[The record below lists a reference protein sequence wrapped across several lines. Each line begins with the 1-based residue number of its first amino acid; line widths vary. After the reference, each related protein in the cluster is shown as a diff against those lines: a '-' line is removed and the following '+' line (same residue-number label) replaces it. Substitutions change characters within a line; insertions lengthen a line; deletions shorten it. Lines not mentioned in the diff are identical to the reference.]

1 MPQHFSHMP
10 NIRNMTPSNSR
21 GRLLI
26 PLLFI
31 LPATG
36 LAADNNM
43 VDCSQI
49 TNSVERLTC
58 YDEVMQRGPAT
69 SDLPVVRLPRAPRPA
84 ASQESGAPTPAVEPS
99 DDFGLEVKNADRD
112 SNATRTYV
120 VASARHTDLTG
131 WTIEF
136 VNGQVWRQVGTEDYR
151 IREGERYT
159 IERGMFNSFLL
170 GNSTNN
176 RKIRVTRV
184 E

>member
-1 MPQHFSHMP
+1 MQKMTQ
-10 NIRNMTPSNSR
+10 NNMR
-21 GRLLI
+21 GAFFFPVVLL
-26 PLLFI
+26 
-31 LPATG
+31 LPAFG
-36 LAADNNM
+36 FAADNNM
-43 VDCSQI
+43 VDCAQI
-49 TNSVERLTC
+49 TDSVERLTC

-69 SDLPVVRLPRAPRPA
+69 SDLPVVRLPRAPRPV
-84 ASQESGAPTPAVEPS
+84 ASQESGAPTPAVESS

-120 VASARHTDLTG
+120 VASAKHTDLTG

-136 VNGQVWRQVGTEDYR
+136 ANGQVWRQVGTEDYR

-159 IERGMFNSFLL
+159 IERGMFNSFML
-170 GNSTNN
+170 GNGSNN